1 MKVGIAV
8 GGSLQEVVALAG
20 RAEATGLESI
30 WLAELDHSAFVQ
42 AAAAISATSR
52 IGVGTAVALAFP
64 RSPTVTAMTAWDLDE
79 LSGDR
84 FMLGLGPQVKRV
96 LEARFSVRVDKPA
109 PQMREYVRAVRTIW
123 AANRGESVVH
133 QGEFYKITMPTF
145 HGPPRPE
152 RRDTP
157 ILLAAVGPV
166 LSRVCGEVADGLIGH
181 PLASP
186 RFLRE
191 AVWPAV
197 LAGLDLAGR
206 PGGACPI
213 TAMPMV
219 SIGDDEDAARRA
231 ARLQIA
237 FYATTPSY
245 KPILAL
251 HDRGALPRDL
261 RRAFVERDRDRM
273 ASLIDDELLDS
284 IAIAGRP
291 DEAPD
296 RLRAWE
302 GVADRVILGVP
313 WYGMDAGRQRQ
324 AIEAALELGARVA
337 AERPAVPSR

>member
-1 MKVGIAV
+1 MKIGIAI
-8 GGSLQEVVALAG
+8 GGNLWDVTALAA
-20 RAEATGLESI
+20 RAEAAGLESV

-52 IGVGTAVALAFP
+52 INVGTAVALAFP
-64 RSPTVTAMTAWDLDE
+64 RSPTITAMTAWDLDE

-96 LEARFSVRVDKPA
+96 LEARFSVRVEKPA
-109 PQMREYVRAVRTIW
+109 PQMREYVRAVRTVW
-123 AANRGESVVH
+123 AANRGEAVTH
-133 QGEFYKITMPTF
+133 EGESYRITMPTF
-145 HGPPRPE
+145 HGPARPE

-166 LSRVCGEVADGLIGH
+166 LSGVCGEVADGLIGH

-191 AVWPAV
+191 AVAPAIA
-197 LAGLDLAGR
+197 AGLERAGR
-206 PGGACPI
+206 PATACPI
-213 TAMPMV
+213 SAMPMV

-245 KPILAL
+245 KPIIAL
-251 HDRGALPRDL
+251 HDRAALPRDL

-273 ASLIDDELLDS
+273 AALIDDELLDS

-291 DEAPD
+291 DEAAD

-302 GVADRVILGVP
+302 GVAERVVLGVP
-313 WYGMDAGRQRQ
+313 WYGMTADRQRE

-337 AERPAVPSR
+337 GGRSGSD